1 MISKLEQFPTTLSS
15 LHISFSA
22 SCNLLD
28 SSLKG
33 GGGLLT
39 CPYPLNF
46 EATFGLGAGEKGMNG
61 TFLTKCQKVQSKRK
75 RTNEF

>member
-15 LHISFSA
+15 LHISLSA

-46 EATFGLGAGEKGMNG
+46 EAIFGLGAGGKGQNVKRSKAKGKGLMN
-61 TFLTKCQKVQSKRK
+61 FDYA
-75 RTNEF
+75 F